1 MQKIRIKK
9 IWDNQSK
16 KFIDSYEVQDREKII
31 TGKVDIST
39 KKDDKYISKTLP
51 FIAFKS
57 KIDQGMINCLLT
69 SNNKLFDAEFN
80 IMVDSFADE
89 NGEEKK
95 YLKLVINKAILN
107 SDNNNSNTINQEQI
121 VDDEIPF

>member
-1 MQKIRIKK
+1 MQKIRIRQT
-9 IWDNQSK
+9 WDNQSK

-31 TGKVDIST
+31 TGKVDISS

-57 KIDQGMINCLLT
+57 KIDQETINCLLT
-69 SNNKLFDAEFN
+69 SNNKLFDADFN

>member
-1 MQKIRIKK
+1 MQKIRIKR

-57 KIDQGMINCLLT
+57 KIDQGTINCLLT

>member
-1 MQKIRIKK
+1 MQKIRIKR

-57 KIDQGMINCLLT
+57 KIDQETINCLLT

>member
-1 MQKIRIKK
+1 MQKIRIRQT
-9 IWDNQSK
+9 WDNQSK

-57 KIDQGMINCLLT
+57 KIDQETINCLLT
-69 SNNKLFDAEFN
+69 SKNKLFDADFN
-80 IMVDSFADE
+80 IMVDSFINED
-89 NGEEKK
+89 GEEKK

-107 SDNNNSNTINQEQI
+107 SDNNNSNTQNQEQI